1 MSLVLLFRLLL
12 LTLGP
17 PHFVSFE
24 TTDQYC
30 RLAESVVPAA
40 ATNDTTSLV
49 HSSIGDVWLAELAYH
64 QAAHRLALDEA
75 ALRDLWQQ
83 VGEHHLARR
92 VQVWTQV
99 ERRVLQRPAT
109 VFGQLVALDNVHNSP
124 LGGGE
129 EPGEKKKCADF
140 DEIHDDDDDVV
151 NARLRHIAE
160 FHGTTLVGWWPPEET
175 RRMSGGPIDLDD
187 TCSGE
192 DSHDTTEEEEKDEP
206 SLLSWS
212 SSTDRPRRS
221 GSQRAASST
230 TASPVALDKTF
241 NGYANFMDKLLFT
254 PSVCTGTRYRGIL
267 PLQLTRSHCHVSI
280 NLSIHPFIRARKVA
294 GQSLCP
300 VCDSRQVIVGKGNGT
315 SQHVPVGRHVRF
327 VLAHFKGRPP

>member
-1 MSLVLLFRLLL
+1 
-12 LTLGP
+12 
-17 PHFVSFE
+17 
-24 TTDQYC
+24 
-30 RLAESVVPAA
+30 VPAA

-64 QAAHRLALDEA
+64 QAAHRLASDET

-109 VFGQLVALDNVHNSP
+109 VFGQLVELDNVP
-124 LGGGE
+124 YALVGGGV
-129 EPGEKKKCADF
+129 EPGEKKRCTEDD
-140 DEIHDDDDDVV
+140 DEKHDDDDDVV
-151 NARLRHIAE
+151 HARLRHIAE
-160 FHGTTLVGWWPPEET
+160 FHGTTLVGWLPPEET
-175 RRMSGGPIDLDD
+175 RRTPGGPIDLDD
-187 TCSGE
+187 SCSGE

-230 TASPVALDKTF
+230 SAAPVALDKTS

-254 PSVCTGTRYRGIL
+254 SSVSSRYRDIL
-267 PLQLTRSHCHVSI
+267 ALQLIRSHCHVLM
-280 NLSIHPFIRARKVA
+280 NLSIRPSLHIRMRSCWKVTWSSLRRSPERCWERKWFHPARPCWSSRAIRT
-294 GQSLCP
+294 C
-300 VCDSRQVIVGKGNGT
+300 T
-315 SQHVPVGRHVRF
+315 F
-327 VLAHFKGRPP
+327 

>member
-1 MSLVLLFRLLL
+1 
-12 LTLGP
+12 
-17 PHFVSFE
+17 
-24 TTDQYC
+24 
-30 RLAESVVPAA
+30 VPAA

-64 QAAHRLALDEA
+64 QAAHRLTLDET
-75 ALRDLWQQ
+75 ALHDLWQQ

-99 ERRVLQRPAT
+99 ERRVLQRPAN
-109 VFGQLVALDNVHNSP
+109 VFGQLVALDNVPYSP

-129 EPGEKKKCADF
+129 EPGEKKRCT
-140 DEIHDDDDDVV
+140 DDDEKHNDDDMVH
-151 NARLRHIAE
+151 ARLRHIAE
-160 FHGTTLVGWWPPEET
+160 FHSTTLVGWWPPEEN
-175 RRMSGGPIDLDD
+175 RRMSGGPVDLDD

-192 DSHDTTEEEEKDEP
+192 DSHDTTEEEEKEEP

-230 TASPVALDKTF
+230 TAAPVVLDKIS

-254 PSVCTGTRYRGIL
+254 PPVCTGTRYRDIL
-267 PLQLTRSHCHVSI
+267 ALQLTRSHCHVSI
-280 NLSIHPFIRARKVA
+280 NLSIRPSLHTRTQSCWTVTLSSLRQSPDHCWERKWYQPARPCWSSRAIRT
-294 GQSLCP
+294 C
-300 VCDSRQVIVGKGNGT
+300 T
-315 SQHVPVGRHVRF
+315 F
-327 VLAHFKGRPP
+327 